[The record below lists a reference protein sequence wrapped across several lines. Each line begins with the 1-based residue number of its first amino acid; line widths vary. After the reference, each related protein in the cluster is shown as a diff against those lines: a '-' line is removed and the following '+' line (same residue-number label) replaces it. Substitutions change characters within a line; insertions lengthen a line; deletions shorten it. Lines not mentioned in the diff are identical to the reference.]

1 MSGRYFHG
9 LHLRLNN
16 LYSDY
21 CQDCN
26 LPLWR
31 GNEGEDFV
39 NQDFNLALNS
49 NSTVFKAL
57 IKAVNDAYQ
66 KLHSKGN
73 YNAQDIQEYS
83 QLIDATN
90 DVFQDAL
97 KKGVGDNVIPA
108 KMKQAL
114 NEDIF
119 LFSALKTH
127 AQLFEASRLLQTE
140 DGKVKSFNAFSNDV
154 AKIKADYNQ
163 SYLEAEYQ
171 FAQSS
176 AQQAANWADIEENK
190 GRYNLQYRTA
200 NDDRVR
206 DSHALL
212 NGVTLPA
219 EDAFWNEYYPP
230 NGWRCRCV
238 AVEVLKD
245 KYPTDDSVAAIEK
258 GQKATSQIGK
268 DGKNR
273 LEIFRFNPGKQKVIF
288 PPTHP
293 YRKLAGADGVVNAAK
308 GMFEEKQ
315 DIHSFFNSYSK
326 DNPSFFVRGFKEI
339 AVEKKAGN
347 NGSTDMNGR
356 IWLKQDR
363 INHIEEGLKNIR
375 NGVKTT
381 LEQEDAFSTLHHEMW
396 HNANKAGN
404 MRLTKQQIYQM
415 ELANEFVSRKTLPDF
430 MKSIGGELSNT
441 SLISDRKSTGYNEMV
456 RNYDQLI
463 SWSGSNS
470 DDVLK
475 VVKDNLI
482 NGRYDKQI
490 DGLVDGIMK
499 NANYKL
505 KKSDVKNLIKECYSA
520 RNEDAFKILLETNN
534 NLLIKK

>member
-90 DVFQDAL
+90 DVFQNAL

-114 NEDIF
+114 DEDIF
-119 LFSALKTH
+119 VFSALKTH

-245 KYPTDDSVAAIEK
+245 KYATDDSVAAIEK

-288 PPTHP
+288 PPNHP
-293 YRKLAGADGVVNAAK
+293 YQPKGCGGDVASLKGAPAFFLSADNGKCKAKSEAKKLYLDSKFTTKKIGKGTLTIHKDLDPTKDDYKSVNEIGEHFAKQGKEVVLPPKFDAPLKSEEYKQIYKELENTPYWGKCPDLKVGNVWYEHEGFVGEADNKYSNMLGRGLKQAAK
-308 GMFEEKQ
+308 VIIEKT
-315 DIHSFFNSYSK
+315 N
-326 DNPSFFVRGFKEI
+326 E
-339 AVEKKAGN
+339 
-347 NGSTDMNGR
+347 TD
-356 IWLKQDR
+356 K
-363 INHIEEGLKNIR
+363 H
-375 NGVKTT
+375 
-381 LEQEDAFSTLHHEMW
+381 
-396 HNANKAGN
+396 
-404 MRLTKQQIYQM
+404 
-415 ELANEFVSRKTLPDF
+415 
-430 MKSIGGELSNT
+430 
-441 SLISDRKSTGYNEMV
+441 
-456 RNYDQLI
+456 
-463 SWSGSNS
+463 
-470 DDVLK
+470 
-475 VVKDNLI
+475 
-482 NGRYDKQI
+482 
-490 DGLVDGIMK
+490 
-499 NANYKL
+499 L
-505 KKSDVKNLIKECYSA
+505 KKLIKFRIYEGQKVDEIWVKNG
-520 RNEDAFKILLETNN
+520 
-534 NLLIKK
+534 KKLTLFYKNPAPQ

>member
-57 IKAVNDAYQ
+57 IKSVNDAYQ

-90 DVFQDAL
+90 DVFQNAL
-97 KKGVGDNVIPA
+97 KKGVGDNVVPA

-114 NEDIF
+114 DEDVF
-119 LFSALKTH
+119 VFSALKTH

-140 DGKVKSFNAFSNDV
+140 DGKVKSFNAFSQDV

-176 AQQAANWADIEENK
+176 AQQAANWAGIEENK

-206 DSHALL
+206 DSHAIL
-212 NGVTLPA
+212 NGITLPS
-219 EDAFWNEYYPP
+219 EDTFWSEYYPP

-245 KYPTDDSVAAIEK
+245 KYATDDSVAAIEK
-258 GQKATSQIGK
+258 GQSATSQIGK

-288 PPTHP
+288 PPNHP
-293 YRKLAGADGVVNAAK
+293 YQPKGCGGDVSSLKGTPAFFLSADNGKCKAKSEAKKLFD
-308 GMFEEKQ
+308 EKQ
-315 DIHSFFNSYSK
+315 
-326 DNPSFFVRGFKEI
+326 
-339 AVEKKAGN
+339 
-347 NGSTDMNGR
+347 
-356 IWLKQDR
+356 
-363 INHIEEGLKNIR
+363 KNIR
-375 NGVKTT
+375 DKYLEL
-381 LEQEDAFSTLHHEMW
+381 LEQ
-396 HNANKAGN
+396 NKNRSVSKSFGGN
-404 MRLTKQQIYQM
+404 QIAIKFNNRDGNKHFINDMLNKTNRITEKDLDKIHQYVKSSKPM
-415 ELANEFVSRKTLPDF
+415 PRIDLYKKKNDGIERFYYLYDEKRDVYYHIAERPEKRK
-430 MKSIGGELSNT
+430 N
-441 SLISDRKSTGYNEMV
+441 
-456 RNYDQLI
+456 
-463 SWSGSNS
+463 
-470 DDVLK
+470 
-475 VVKDNLI
+475 
-482 NGRYDKQI
+482 
-490 DGLVDGIMK
+490 GLVNIHRFLYG
-499 NANYKL
+499 
-505 KKSDVKNLIKECYSA
+505 VT
-520 RNEDAFKILLETNN
+520 ET
-534 NLLIKK
+534 I